1 MDFADKALGG
11 FIQLAIEMLFQK
23 TCKYFYFPCR
33 LFQVMR
39 SNMGKLLKVFMQLIL
54 ITSGNVTEALQWL
67 TEVDRQ
73 YKLTNSNYGIGDFI
87 EDLREKGYITE
98 DNQLGE
104 IKITP
109 KTEQGIRKKSLEE
122 IFGKLKKTKQGDHH
136 SFKPGQGDELNPE
149 SRPFRFGD
157 MIEQIDFTE
166 SIRNAQINHGIDSFS
181 IQEDDLSIR
190 ETDFKAQTSTVLMID
205 ISHSMILYGEDRITP
220 AKKVAMALSELI
232 TTRYPKD
239 TLDIVVFGNDAWPV
253 EIKDLPYLQVGPYHT
268 NTVAGLELAMDILRR
283 RKNPNKQ
290 IFMITDGKPTCLK
303 IGKRYYKNSF
313 GLDRKITSRC
323 LNLAA
328 QCKKIKIPITT
339 FMIATDPY
347 LQRFVN
353 EFTETNNG
361 KAFFA
366 SLDKLGAFIFKD
378 FESGKRKT
386 VY

>member
-1 MDFADKALGG
+1 MPGG
-11 FIQLAIEMLFQK
+11 SNPKLQTSKEMIGHHFKKFDPNEGGKSRFEQLLDM
-23 TCKYFYFPCR
+23 
-33 LFQVMR
+33 
-39 SNMGKLLKVFMQLIL
+39 FMQLL
-54 ITSGNVTEALQWL
+54 TYTNGDLSEALSWMNELDKKFEL
-67 TEVDRQ
+67 TDDE
-73 YKLTNSNYGIGDFI
+73 YGMGDFI
-87 EDLREKGYITE
+87 EDLRDKGYITE

-109 KTEQGIRKKSLEE
+109 KTEQGIRKRSLEE

-136 SFKPGQGDELNPE
+136 SFKPGQGDEQNPE
-149 SRPFRFGD
+149 SRPYIFGD
-157 MIEQIDFTE
+157 MLEQIDFTE
-166 SIRNAQINHGIDSFS
+166 SIRNAQINHGIESFS
-181 IQEDDLSIR
+181 MQEDDLSIR

-328 QCKKIKIPITT
+328 QCKKLKIPITT

>member
-1 MDFADKALGG
+1 MGAGCVINGTFEGNKLYMLGHRFTG
-11 FIQLAIEMLFQK
+11 FDPRLQGKTRFEQLLD
-23 TCKYFYFPCR
+23 
-33 LFQVMR
+33 L
-39 SNMGKLLKVFMQLIL
+39 FMQLL
-54 ITSGNVTEALQWL
+54 TYTNGDVSEAMSWMNELDKKYQL
-67 TEVDRQ
+67 TDGD
-73 YKLTNSNYGIGDFI
+73 YGMGDFI
-87 EDLREKGYITE
+87 DDLREKGYISE
-98 DNQLGE
+98 DQQNGE

-109 KTEQGIRKKSLEE
+109 KTEQGIRKRSLEE
-122 IFGKLKKTKQGDHH
+122 IFGKLRKTKSGNHQT
-136 SFKPGQGDELNPE
+136 FKPGVGDEINPE
-149 SRPFRFGD
+149 TKPFQFGD
-157 MIEQIDFTE
+157 TLEQIDFTE
-166 SIRNAQINHGIDSFS
+166 SIRNAQINHGIDSFRMH
-181 IQEDDLSIR
+181 EDDLQIR
-190 ETDFKAQTSTVLMID
+190 ETDFKTQTSTVLMID

-239 TLDIVVFGNDAWPV
+239 TLDIVVFGNDAWTV

-268 NTVAGLELAMDILRR
+268 NTVAGLELAMEILRK

-303 IGKRYYKNSF
+303 VGKRYYKNSF
-313 GLDRKITSRC
+313 GIDRKIFTRC

-328 QCKKIKIPITT
+328 QCKKLKIPITT

-347 LQRFVN
+347 LQRFVT

-366 SLDKLGAFIFKD
+366 SLDKLGAFIFRD